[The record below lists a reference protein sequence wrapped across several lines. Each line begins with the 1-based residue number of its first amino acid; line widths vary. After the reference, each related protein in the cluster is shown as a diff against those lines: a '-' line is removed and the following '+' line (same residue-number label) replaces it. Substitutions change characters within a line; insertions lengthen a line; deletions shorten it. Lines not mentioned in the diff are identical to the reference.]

1 MLFHHYLNMVETTL
15 NTWKWYQTMGNN
27 IEQQEITLSYF
38 VPSFNT
44 IKKVVLVVHLLFNVV
59 GPLLSFEIAY
69 LCKRRCGL
77 SKIA

>member
-38 VPSFNT
+38 VLSFIT
-44 IKKVVLVVHLLFNVV
+44 IKKVVLVVYLLFNVV
-59 GPLLSFEIAY
+59 VSFIFSEIAY
-69 LCKRRCGL
+69 LCKRCC
-77 SKIA
+77 

>member
-38 VPSFNT
+38 VLSFIT
-44 IKKVVLVVHLLFNVV
+44 IKKVVLVVYLLFNVV
-59 GPLLSFEIAY
+59 VSFIFSEIAY
-69 LCKRRCGL
+69 LCKR
-77 SKIA
+77 

>member
-38 VPSFNT
+38 VLSFIT
-44 IKKVVLVVHLLFNVV
+44 IKKVVLVVYLLFNVV
-59 GPLLSFEIAY
+59 VSFIFSEIAY
-69 LCKRRCGL
+69 LCKRYPSSG
-77 SKIA
+77 